1 MPKVNQ
7 VESNTIILLKYGTE
21 EKALWVKVLFNCLG
35 LKGCVAL
42 LLLLLRHNFAS
53 YYKAN
58 VLKTESRGSA
68 NIDSVPRAQGKIES
82 NMAYPD
88 MFVQLLYTLCFELEI
103 VAVAEARRHAAGAS

>member
-88 MFVQLLYTLCFELEI
+88 MFVQLATTLGTELLLI
-103 VAVAEARRHAAGAS
+103 AG